1 MKSHQVNLF
10 LAGFLSF
17 ETTVGYNSLETR
29 PSKLV
34 AISFLL
40 VSNSLFPSFQQGTF
54 TGNDRRAARRRQRCR
69 RRHHSSQ
76 RLQIAKTRHKISSL
90 DVISRV
96 FPSRFQQIYIYFR
109 FRRASFILKI
119 CQTVADI
126 SMVCQF
132 HEIFKI

>member
-1 MKSHQVNLF
+1 M
-10 LAGFLSF
+10 SF

-40 VSNSLFPSFQQGTF
+40 VSNSLFPSFQQAGDF
-54 TGNDRRAARRRQRCR
+54 HWQRPPRRRQRCR

-96 FPSRFQQIYIYFR
+96 FPSRFQQVYIYFR
-109 FRRASFILKI
+109 FRWTSFILKI
-119 CQTVADI
+119 CQTVADL

-132 HEIFKI
+132 HEFLKSNFRRIFDIRRHRS